1 MLLGSVA
8 VTTAADDALLTL
20 HEPNV
25 MSNNP

>member
-8 VTTAADDALLTL
+8 VTTAADDALLTQ

-25 MSNNP
+25 MSNVK